1 MGMYYPPPE
10 GSTPFWTRDP
20 IKNALPMDMPP
31 DVPFL
36 PPDPMRYIRR
46 VLTRLF
52 WLEVG
57 MCLIG
62 LACLVAIFLATW
74 AMMGGPQP

>member
-10 GSTPFWTRDP
+10 PETPPMRDP
-20 IKNALPMDMPP
+20 LKNALPMDMPP

-36 PPDPMRYIRR
+36 NPDPMRYIRR
-46 VLTRLF
+46 VLTRPF
-52 WLEVG
+52 WLEIA
-57 MCLIG
+57 MCMIG

-74 AMMGGPQP
+74 AMIGGPRP